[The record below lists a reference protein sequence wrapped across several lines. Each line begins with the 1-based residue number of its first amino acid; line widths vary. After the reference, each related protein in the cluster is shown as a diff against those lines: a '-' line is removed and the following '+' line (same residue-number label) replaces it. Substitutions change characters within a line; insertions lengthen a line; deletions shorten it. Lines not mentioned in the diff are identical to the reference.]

1 MKRILVAVC
10 LLASSTFFGQ
20 LKNNSFDLSGS
31 YGDLLMRDYIANDQ
45 VWKRAITSSS
55 NEMTFNWGGDFSQG
69 VTVQGSKLKIAKFL
83 EINKAVNSDNN
94 SPGLIL
100 SGSRGDDFLYNG
112 ERLNHYGIGFHSYK
126 DNTSPVLG
134 NNGYMSSWFGLSFF
148 SQGQNRL
155 RINYDGKV
163 GIGTVNPDEKLTVK
177 GKIHSEEVI
186 VDLSVPADYVFEK
199 YYEGTSELKEDYK
212 MPSLEEVEAFTKK
225 NHHLPSVPSAATIQK
240 EGLQLKEMTN
250 LLLQKI
256 EELTLYTIEQEK
268 RIKAL
273 EKKLAE
279 KK

>member
-1 MKRILVAVC
+1 MKKVILTAAV
-10 LLASSTFFGQ
+10 LFTGLA
-20 LKNNSFDLSGS
+20 
-31 YGDLLMRDYIANDQ
+31 
-45 VWKRAITSSS
+45 
-55 NEMTFNWGGDFSQG
+55 
-69 VTVQGSKLKIAKFL
+69 
-83 EINKAVNSDNN
+83 
-94 SPGLIL
+94 
-100 SGSRGDDFLYNG
+100 
-112 ERLNHYGIGFHSYK
+112 
-126 DNTSPVLG
+126 
-134 NNGYMSSWFGLSFF
+134 
-148 SQGQNRL
+148 SQGQDLISGGSNSWIL
-155 RINYDGKV
+155 HTPDGGSLPHKLHIAPKV
-163 GIGTVNPDEKLTVK
+163 NGNWLWSNELEYTSEGVLKVPSKLAIGMGDDNPSGSFAAQTATKMKVVLNKNNASSISFIPNNSDSWFHFGHGLNNSLELSQGPNPGDIKLMTFKNTGYIGIGTQNPDQLLTVK